1 LCAISQGLIRANQ
14 TAEAE
19 SWLQRALELSPEC
32 EAAHLMLGQLL
43 SERLRT
49 LELNSEERKALATKA
64 VGSYSAVYRRN
75 PAHKAAG
82 NNLAWLLCSEL
93 NDPSEAY
100 RIMQEVRIIKH
111 SPKPMSGDMLA
122 VEMLDTMALIYQKL
136 NKPEY
141 GNERIE
147 LFEAANRRYAEDP
160 RIAVFLAQSYL
171 AAGNGRRAMQ
181 VFQTA
186 RQLLPKFNLNNEQ
199 MGKLNQLI
207 QQGIG
212 DAQYKS
218 N

>member
-1 LCAISQGLIRANQ
+1 
-14 TAEAE
+14 
-19 SWLQRALELSPEC
+19 
-32 EAAHLMLGQLL
+32 MMGQLL
-43 SERLRT
+43 SDRLRT
-49 LELNSEERKALATKA
+49 LQVNSEDRKALATRA

-93 NDPSEAY
+93 NDANEAY
-100 RIMQEVRIIKH
+100 RIMQEVRIVKH
-111 SPKPMSGDMLA
+111 SPKPMGGDMLA
-122 VEMLDTMALIYQKL
+122 VEMLDTLAVIYQKL

-141 GNERIE
+141 GQERIE

-171 AAGNGRRAMQ
+171 ATGKGRQALQ
-181 VFQTA
+181 VFQSA
-186 RQLLPKFNLNNEQ
+186 RQLLPKFNLNTEQ
-199 MGKLNQLI
+199 MSNLNQLI

-212 DAQYKS
+212 DAQKQS